1 APKTEAKDAV
11 KTETKQADK
20 SADKQVE
27 APKTEAKDAVK
38 TETKQADKSADKQVE
53 APKTEAKD
61 AAKTETKQADKSAD
75 KQVEAPKTETKQVNS
90 KNVAS
95 NATKKVSTKSVAQK
109 NNVAKSNANTTFK
122 MQTPKS
128 FKPTAFAAPV
138 AVTYAAPAASSYN
151 YSAQQTAN
159 ARYLY
164 KYFLGHGWT
173 PNAIAGMLGNMVVE
187 SYLLPDINEIGG
199 GGGYG
204 LVQWTPASNLINWA
218 KANGYD
224 YRTLEGQAARIQYE
238 MTHGIQFYPSAYSSM
253 TASQYMKS
261 TKSPFELAMI
271 FMNNYERPYD
281 TYQPNRGNI
290 ATYWYNF
297 LTNDKAANSSQTKKQ
312 SKPAPKKQSK
322 PAPKKQTTPSKP
334 AQQNKQAK
342 PAPKKQTTPS
352 KPVQQNKQVKP
363 APKKQTTPSK
373 PVQQKQVKP
382 APKKQTTPVK
392 PVQQKQVKPA
402 PKKQTTPVKAAGNQ
416 VVLASLAKPVQQEQV
431 KPADFK
437 AEQVQ
442 ATAVKPVDSNVQTS
456 TTPKFMKVNAT
467 VASQPEVVTNE
478 AADFNTVNQAA
489 VQTSAL
495 PLNSSI
501 SYSYTDQQIANAQFI
516 YNYFLSLGWT
526 PNAIAGLL
534 ANMMAASY
542 LNPVFTDGVGYG
554 LLQWTSTDDLIA
566 WTQAKG
572 YDYQTLSGQ
581 CAYIQ
586 HMMTTKVTSFENEN
600 EKMSSVDYTE
610 SKQSPAE
617 LAVIFRNNYDG
628 LKSTDDAQLSADAD
642 YWYQL
647 FAI

>member
-1 APKTEAKDAV
+1 
-11 KTETKQADK
+11 
-20 SADKQVE
+20 
-27 APKTEAKDAVK
+27 
-38 TETKQADKSADKQVE
+38 
-53 APKTEAKD
+53 
-61 AAKTETKQADKSAD
+61 
-75 KQVEAPKTETKQVNS
+75 
-90 KNVAS
+90 
-95 NATKKVSTKSVAQK
+95 
-109 NNVAKSNANTTFK
+109 
-122 MQTPKS
+122 
-128 FKPTAFAAPV
+128 
-138 AVTYAAPAASSYN
+138 
-151 YSAQQTAN
+151 
-159 ARYLY
+159 
-164 KYFLGHGWT
+164 
-173 PNAIAGMLGNMVVE
+173 
-187 SYLLPDINEIGG
+187 
-199 GGGYG
+199 
-204 LVQWTPASNLINWA
+204 
-218 KANGYD
+218 
-224 YRTLEGQAARIQYE
+224 
-238 MTHGIQFYPSAYSSM
+238 
-253 TASQYMKS
+253 
-261 TKSPFELAMI
+261 
-271 FMNNYERPYD
+271 
-281 TYQPNRGNI
+281 
-290 ATYWYNF
+290 
-297 LTNDKAANSSQTKKQ
+297 
-312 SKPAPKKQSK
+312 
-322 PAPKKQTTPSKP
+322 KQTTPV
-334 AQQNKQAK
+334 
-342 PAPKKQTTPS
+342 
-352 KPVQQNKQVKP
+352 KPVQ
-363 APKKQTTPSK
+363 
-373 PVQQKQVKP
+373 QQKQVKP

-402 PKKQTTPVKAAGNQ
+402 ANQ

-431 KPADFK
+431 KSADFQ

-442 ATAVKPVDSNVQTS
+442 ATAVKPVDSKVQTS